1 MIATDE
7 DALICDLAETYHLF
21 GWRSVPVRL
30 AATLACGLR
39 DDSRIKMR
47 MSGSRV
53 SIDTMLRAVMADRLS
68 FLAWAQT
75 EDGRKGRK
83 KPPSFVEMLTK
94 KEEQKEPDVVVFDS
108 PDDFEAARQRIF
120 SGG

>member
-7 DALICDLAETYHLF
+7 DALICDLAETYHLL

-47 MSGSRV
+47 MSGTRV
-53 SIDTMLRAVMADRLS
+53 SIDTMLRAVMADRLG
-68 FLAWAQT
+68 FIAWSKT
-75 EDGRKGRK
+75 EDGQKGRK

-94 KEEQKEPDVVVFDS
+94 EKEKEPDVVVFDS

-120 SGG
+120 NGG